1 VRARKMVLGGLL
13 VVLLLGLVGCGGD
26 GEDDDNVLGGT
37 GTADLVVTDELP
49 FYDQKTLKLPRG
61 REITFTVF
69 NDGKKLHNLTIP
81 GFTIDMDIQPGQTID
96 VKIPAVNEAPRDG
109 FWLMY
114 CKYHQH
120 EGEAGRLE
128 LAD

>member
-1 VRARKMVLGGLL
+1 MRARKMVLGGLL
-13 VVLLLGLVGCGGD
+13 VVLLLGLVGCGSD
-26 GEDDDNVLGGT
+26 SEDDNVLGG
-37 GTADLVVTDELP
+37 GQTADLVINDKFP
-49 FYDQKTLKLPRG
+49 FYDNKTLKVPRG
-61 REITFTVF
+61 REITFTVL
-69 NDGKKLHNLTIP
+69 NDGEKVHNITIP
-81 GFTIDMDIQPGQTID
+81 GFTIDMDVQPGQTID